1 MFGGIEVYG
10 MRSSEQRVFEQ
21 ELDTR
26 ATTGVIYWEGE
37 VIVEGTRAGEPVAG
51 LGYVELT
58 GYADR

>member
-1 MFGGIEVYG
+1 MFGGIKVYG

-21 ELDTR
+21 ELVRR

-37 VIVEGTRAGEPVAG
+37 VIVEGTRVGEPVAG

-58 GYADR
+58 GYAD